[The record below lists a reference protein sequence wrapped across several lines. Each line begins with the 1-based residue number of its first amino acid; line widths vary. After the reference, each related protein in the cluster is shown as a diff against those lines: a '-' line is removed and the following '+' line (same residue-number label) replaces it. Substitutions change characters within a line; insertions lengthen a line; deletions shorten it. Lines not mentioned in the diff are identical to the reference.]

1 MAELLPLLWD
11 RKPMPDSSPQ
21 LPGQGLTDG
30 IAAAAE
36 VPPALSAGASP
47 AAAVADAS
55 AMIAEGVQGG
65 SNNAATDEE
74 KEQVLQISAHEAD
87 LIERRI

>member
-1 MAELLPLLWD
+1 MCDPATKSDLRTVAKPGVIVRSAVRPL
-11 RKPMPDSSPQ
+11 RYP
-21 LPGQGLTDG
+21 
-30 IAAAAE
+30 
-36 VPPALSAGASP
+36 P